1 MGTITLNV
9 SARGNQP
16 PSSTGWVALSLSYNQ
31 THVFTLENFTTETN
45 PFYVD
50 PEGDVLNNI
59 KITSLP
65 QSGELQLNNVAVSLN
80 DEITKL
86 QLESGNFKYVSDST
100 NQNGYVDGYFKFTVS
115 DVGSLE
121 HTSNPNSVVLKVGS
135 NINRAPVS
143 VGDGESDVVLGNI
156 FVFTAASLTSSLNPP
171 YSDPE
176 GNPPYKLLILSLP
189 KFGKLQLN
197 NVNVVSDQEIV
208 WNEITSGN
216 LKYLSEELPGNEL
229 EGFQFMISDTGS
241 QKYIG

>member
-16 PSSTGWVALSLSYNQ
+16 PSSTGWISLSLSYNQ

-65 QSGELQLNNVAVSLN
+65 KSGELQLNNVAVSLN

-86 QLESGNFKYVSDST
+86 QLESGNFQYVSDST
-100 NQNGYVDGYFKFTVS
+100 NQDGYGDGYFKFTVS
-115 DVGSLE
+115 DVGSLT
-121 HTSNPNSVVLKVGS
+121 HTSNPSSVVFKVGS
-135 NINRAPVS
+135 NINRAPSS
-143 VGDGESDVVLGNI
+143 VGDGESNVVLGNT

-197 NVNVVSDQEIV
+197 DVNVVSDQEIV

-216 LKYLSEELPGNEL
+216 LKYLSEELPDNEL